1 MSLENKKKEYNN
13 LLNRFLKAEKWF
25 YNQDNSYFNGIEDK
39 KEYKAFKEIIRQLNN
54 LYNEREAVN

>member
-25 YNQDNSYFNGIEDK
+25 YNQDNGYFNGIEYK
-39 KEYKAFKEIIRQLNN
+39 KEYKSFKEIIRQLNK
-54 LYNEREAVN
+54 LYN